1 MNSPDAL
8 DMPRHADRGAM
19 EDIMI
24 FSPKIL
30 SSVFT
35 GAVALFV
42 LAPSVGN
49 AGPVA
54 PVRAVSVA
62 PQDSSTVTDVSAA
75 RRHNARRSGP
85 PRRAFDSIDA
95 PAYAPVYRVPSYD
108 GGGFGN
114 GVHDNSGPRSSG

>member
-1 MNSPDAL
+1 
-8 DMPRHADRGAM
+8 M
-19 EDIMI
+19 EDVMM
-24 FSPKIL
+24 FPRKIL
-30 SSVFT
+30 PSVFAGT
-35 GAVALFV
+35 VAFFV
-42 LAPSVGN
+42 LAPSAGN
-49 AGPVA
+49 AGTIA
-54 PVRAVSVA
+54 PVRAASVA
-62 PQDSSTVTDVSAA
+62 AQDSSTVTDVSAA